1 MDSGKNSG
9 AAAGTWE
16 KKVIVIVDDVRELRL
31 LFTEFLREQGYIV
44 IDVALGGRA
53 LAAVKQYHASLVL
66 LDLMLPDMDGNDVLN
81 QLKQDPVTAEVP
93 VMVISAYPRW
103 LKPEQSKQA
112 ARVMRKPFELD
123 ELLEAIH
130 TLAGDTYSQTEVS

>member
-1 MDSGKNSG
+1 MESGMNSG
-9 AAAGTWE
+9 TGARTWK
-16 KKVIVIVDDVRELRL
+16 KKVIVIVDDVRELRQ
-31 LFTEFLREQGYIV
+31 LFTEFLRDQGYIV
-44 IDVALGGRA
+44 VDVALGGRA
-53 LAAVKQYHASLVL
+53 LDTVKQHGACLVL

-81 QLKQDPVTAEVP
+81 QLKQDPVTANVP

-112 ARVMRKPFELD
+112 AHVMRKPFELD

-130 TLAGDTYSQTEVS
+130 TLAGDAYPQAEAS